1 MTPPVAPSDGTG
13 TDRTLSVL
21 VVTEDDPVADRL
33 EAAVAGSRRQ
43 PREVRRAPRLHDAL
57 AVLDSWPCDVVVLDL
72 DLPDSSG
79 PSTYQRLA
87 EGDPEVAV
95 VVLSAGLEDPAA
107 RRCLDLGADGVL
119 DVAVLDRRL
128 LDHTLLTAVRR
139 RRAIAHLRTS
149 ERRHALAV
157 RGSGDGVLDWDLVS
171 DTVHLSAR
179 WNAILGDEHRET
191 CGPPAVLWERV
202 HPEDLAELRDA
213 LDTHLEG
220 GSRQVVREY
229 RVRSAAGD
237 YRWVLLRALAER
249 DTVGRP
255 RRLTGCLTDITDRKR
270 DEQRLKHDV
279 LHDGLTGLA
288 NRALLLD
295 RLEIALA
302 GLRRNTDAHFAVLFL
317 DLDHFKRVND
327 AYGHNVGDRLLVGL
341 AARLRNFVRPGDT
354 VARLGG
360 DEFAVLL
367 GNVGDV
373 AAAVHVAERL
383 IETLASPF
391 HVDTSR
397 IQVTGSVGIALSR
410 TGYRRPEDLLRDA
423 DIAMYRAKSMGRA
436 TCRVF
441 DPQMHRDA
449 VTQLRIEADLRR
461 SVEAGRFLLYYQ
473 PVVELA
479 RGRLV
484 GFEAL
489 LRWDHP
495 DHGLIGPNEFLAV
508 AESSGLIV
516 PMGWWGLE
524 TACAQLRRWSNLV
537 DRESLPWIAVNVS
550 SKLVMRHDAVSRL
563 KAIVERARVDPRRL
577 LLEVT
582 EHALLDHGDAAVRR
596 IGEMRSLGVRV
607 GIDDFGTGASSL
619 TGVER
624 CGYDLLKIDT
634 SWIGALEGANGG
646 PRFVRS
652 IVSLAGALGIE
663 VVAEGVETERQL
675 DVLRRVGCGHGQ
687 GFWFERP
694 VSAERATLILGGS
707 GRRWTP
713 DTT

>member
-87 EGDPEVAV
+87 EADPEVAV

-139 RRAIAHLRTS
+139 RRAIARLRTS

-179 WNAILGDEHRET
+179 WNAILGDEHCET
-191 CGPPAVLWERV
+191 CGPAAVLWERV
-202 HPEDLAELRDA
+202 HPEDLAELRAA
-213 LDTHLEG
+213 LDTHLAG

-229 RVRSAAGD
+229 RVRSSAGD

-270 DEQRLKHDV
+270 DEERLKHDV

-302 GLRRNTDAHFAVLFL
+302 GLRRNSDAHFAVLFL

-327 AYGHNVGDRLLVGL
+327 AYGHDVGDRLLVGL

-383 IETLASPF
+383 IETLANPF

-449 VTQLRIEADLRR
+449 VTQLRIESDLRR

-479 RGRLV
+479 QGRLV

-524 TACAQLRRWSNLV
+524 TACAQLRRWSTVV

-563 KAIVERARVDPRRL
+563 KAIVERARIDPRRL

-624 CGYDLLKIDT
+624 CGYDILKIDT
-634 SWIGALEGANGG
+634 SRIGALEGANGG

-663 VVAEGVETERQL
+663 VVAEGVETERQF

-687 GFWFERP
+687 GYWFERP

>member
-1 MTPPVAPSDGTG
+1 MTASPGSSGRSG
-13 TDRTLSVL
+13 DRSWSVL
-21 VVTEDDPVADRL
+21 VVTADDPVSDRL
-33 EAAVAGSRRQ
+33 SAALGGSPRK
-43 PREVRRAPRLHDAL
+43 PREIRRVLRLDEAISVL
-57 AVLDSWPCDVVVLDL
+57 AAWSCDVVVLDL
-72 DLPDSSG
+72 DLPDSAG
-79 PSTYQRLA
+79 PSSYQRLA
-87 EGDPEVAV
+87 EADPAVAV
-95 VVLSAGLEDPAA
+95 VVLAAGLEDPAA

-119 DVAVLDRRL
+119 DVAMIDRRL
-128 LDHTLLTAVRR
+128 LEHSLLTAIRR
-139 RRAIAHLRTS
+139 RRAIARLRDS

-157 RGSGDGVLDWDLVS
+157 RGTGDGLLDWDLLT

-179 WNAILGDEHRET
+179 WNAMLGDEYRET
-191 CGPPAVLWERV
+191 SGPPEVWLDRV
-202 HPEDLAELRDA
+202 HPEDRAGLRDA
-213 LDTHLEG
+213 LDTHLAG

-229 RVRSAAGD
+229 RVRSVVGD
-237 YRWVLLRALAER
+237 YRWVLLRALADR
-249 DTVGRP
+249 DSAGRP

-270 DEQRLKHDV
+270 DEARLKHDA
-279 LHDGLTGLA
+279 LHDNLTGLA
-288 NRALLLD
+288 NRTLLLD
-295 RLEIALA
+295 RLEVALA
-302 GLRRNTDAHFAVLFL
+302 GLRRAGDAHFAVLFL

-327 AYGHNVGDRLLVGL
+327 AYGHNVGDQLLMGL

-354 VARLGG
+354 VARMGG
-360 DEFAVLL
+360 DEFAILL

-383 IETLASPF
+383 IETLAMPF
-391 HVDTSR
+391 HVDSSR

-449 VTQLRIEADLRR
+449 VTQLRIESDLRR
-461 SVEAGRFLLYYQ
+461 SVETGRFLLYYQ

-479 RGRLV
+479 AGRLV

-489 LRWDHP
+489 LRWNHP
-495 DHGLIGPNEFLAV
+495 DHGLIGPDDFLRV

-524 TACAQLRRWSNLV
+524 TACAQLKKWSRVV
-537 DRESLPWIAVNVS
+537 DEGAVPWVAVNVS

-563 KAIVERARVDPRRL
+563 KAIVEQAGIDARQL
-577 LLEVT
+577 LLEVR
-582 EHALLDHGDAAVRR
+582 EHDLLDHGDAGVRR
-596 IGEMRSLGVRV
+596 IGEVRSLGVRV

-624 CGYDLLKIDT
+624 CGYDVLKIDT
-634 SWIGALEGANGG
+634 SWVGALEGANGG

-652 IVSLAGALGIE
+652 IVSLAGALGID
-663 VVAEGVETERQL
+663 VVAEGVETRRQF
-675 DVLRRVGCGHGQ
+675 DELRRVGCRHGQ
-687 GFWFERP
+687 GYWFERP
-694 VSAERATLILGGS
+694 VSAEQATRILGD
-707 GRRWTP
+707 GRRTWTP
-713 DTT
+713 DTG